1 MGCSDDKSIQV
12 HNNEET
18 NQNQDEEENLL
29 IEKDFPDFEEYN
41 SKYKYK
47 IIIILLYFNKKRW
60 KKNW

>member
-29 IEKDFPDFEEYN
+29 IEKDFLDFEEYN
-41 SKYKYK
+41 SKYQCK
-47 IIIILLYFNKKRW
+47 IIIILLYFNK
-60 KKNW
+60 

>member
-12 HNNEET
+12 NNNEET

-41 SKYKYK
+41 SKSN
-47 IIIILLYFNKKRW
+47 II
-60 KKNW
+60 